1 MTTEV
6 KEYQRPAWMN
16 SPVYHRSAVFNA
28 ERDSALVTEGTH
40 FTCQAC
46 LVAVP
51 LEKQSPKDSR
61 YCVDCQKVL
70 DTERAIVKQDKDG
83 WVGGYRNINGKNI
96 WQGSEYHTGG
106 KRYIVLPSGETVCA
120 GRVRD
125 GDDTPQPLAE
135 PCAKTIDKGNT
146 TPVILAHPAKPVKTP
161 PVPAAPPQVVVVG
174 RPRRTD
180 ARVFALADEGL
191 PPRKIAATLEAEGIR
206 IGWRTVYRML
216 ARRREREKQGVL
228 SL

>member
-6 KEYQRPAWMN
+6 KEYQRPAWM
-16 SPVYHRSAVFNA
+16 SLPVFHRSEQFNL
-28 ERDSALVTEGTH
+28 ERDAALIAAGTH

-61 YCVDCQKVL
+61 YCKDCLAVIEK
-70 DTERAIVKQDKDG
+70 ERATSAQDRDG
-83 WVGGYRNINGKNI
+83 WVGGYRNVNGKPV
-96 WQGSEYHTGG
+96 WWGSEFHTGG

-120 GRVRD
+120 GAVRD
-125 GDDTPQPLAE
+125 GGDSPQPTALL
-135 PCAKTIDKGNT
+135 CAKTPDKGIT
-146 TPVILAHPAKPVKTP
+146 TPVVLAHPAKPVETP
-161 PVPAAPPQVVVVG
+161 PPPPMATG

-180 ARVFALADEGL
+180 TRVYALADEGL
-191 PPRKIAATLEAEGIR
+191 SPRKIAETLESEGIR

-216 ARRREREKQGVL
+216 GRRQQAVL
-228 SL
+228 L